1 MEGVTQV
8 SKEDKVE
15 LTKPFSLEE
24 VKKVVF
30 EMRQNRAP
38 GPDGFPAEFYVKFWG
53 IIKFELLDLINDFHN
68 GFLEVERLNYGI
80 VTLVPKT
87 KDAEQI
93 QKFRPICLLNVSF
106 KIITKVLMNRLDRIM
121 TYIISKNQTAFLKN
135 RFIMEGIV
143 ILHEL
148 LNSLHTKKSSGILFK
163 VDFEKAYDMVDW
175 GFIYRILHSKGFPDQ
190 WCDWVMKVVRGGKVA
205 IKVNDEV
212 GPYFN
217 THKGLRQGD
226 PLSPLLFNLAAEA
239 LTLLVQRAENNSL
252 VEGLPINEN
261 NKVTILQYADD
272 TIFMIKDDPEQ
283 ARNLKFIL
291 CLFEQLSGLKINF
304 NKSEVFCIGKAVER
318 QSMYSEIFT
327 CKIDQGGMGILDLEI
342 MNIALLGKWLW
353 NLENKDGWWQEIL
366 RDKYLSKKTLLGM
379 KKKPGDSH
387 FWQGLMEIKNS
398 FYKFCSKKLGD
409 GKQTLFWEDNW
420 IGGRPLAL
428 QFPTLFNIT
437 TTKQI
442 IVSKVMLGG
451 WDAIKFRRT
460 LHGDRLMEWNKIK
473 QSCVGLT
480 LQEGVRDKIWWKL
493 TKDGSFT
500 VKSFYLALKMQQ
512 KLEANRRRLEL
523 GARLVA
529 IGVSFLLVSVWK
541 SPYKRSTL
549 IQIVTLFG
557 HLYGK
562 LSLAIGVG
570 VFSLSSPVC
579 FQFEKL
585 RI

>member
-1 MEGVTQV
+1 MTQV

-68 GFLEVERLNYGI
+68 GFLKVERLNYGI

-327 CKIDQGGMGILDLEI
+327 CKIGTLPMKYLGVPIHKKRLLNKDWTPTENKMEHKLGCWQARFQSIGGRLILINASLSNVPLYMLSFYKLPQGVREKIDYYRRRFLWQEDQGIRKYHLVRWPVICSPRDQGGLGILDLEI

-353 NLENKDGWWQEIL
+353 NLENKDEWWKEIL
-366 RDKYLSKKTLLGM
+366 RDKYLSKKTLLGV

-428 QFPTLFNIT
+428 
-437 TTKQI
+437 
-442 IVSKVMLGG
+442 
-451 WDAIKFRRT
+451 
-460 LHGDRLMEWNKIK
+460 
-473 QSCVGLT
+473 
-480 LQEGVRDKIWWKL
+480 
-493 TKDGSFT
+493 
-500 VKSFYLALKMQQ
+500 
-512 KLEANRRRLEL
+512 
-523 GARLVA
+523 
-529 IGVSFLLVSVWK
+529 
-541 SPYKRSTL
+541 
-549 IQIVTLFG
+549 
-557 HLYGK
+557 
-562 LSLAIGVG
+562 
-570 VFSLSSPVC
+570 
-579 FQFEKL
+579 
-585 RI
+585 